1 MKQTSF
7 TIFLVTAILIFL
19 NLLAEQY
26 YLRLDLTEDKQYT
39 LSDATRDILREL
51 EEPLTVKAYFSENLT
66 PQYSRARGD
75 FMDYLIEY
83 NRLSDGNLVY
93 EFINPN
99 ESDELEEEAAEAGI
113 QPVMI
118 NLRERDEV
126 SVQRAY
132 MGAVLELGEQ
142 REVIP
147 FVQPGAAV
155 EYALSTAIKK
165 MTVSDKPVVGFIQ
178 GHGEA
183 SPAEMVQV
191 VDGLNILYDVEPVNM
206 QDTGQI
212 PPYITTLALVR
223 PTDSIPESHLA
234 QLDGFLARGGQLF
247 VAVNR
252 VDGNLQNA
260 FGMEVT
266 TGLESWLAEKGIT
279 VDGSFVIDINCA
291 AVTVT
296 QQQGMFR
303 LASEVSFPYLPIISN
318 FADHPA
324 SQGLEAVVL
333 QFASPLRFSGDSTAR
348 FTPLA
353 FTSAQSGSQP
363 APLYFDVQRQ
373 WTETDFPL
381 SNQAVAGVL
390 ELGSTGGG
398 RLVVVGDGD
407 FPINGPAGQQRQ
419 LSPDNIN
426 LMVNAIDWLSD
437 DTGLIAL
444 RTKGIQYR
452 PLDEIEPGTKTLLKY
467 LNFFLPLLLLGG
479 YGLLRAQLNRKKR
492 NQRME
497 EDYG

>member
-1 MKQTSF
+1 MKSTTL
-7 TIFLVTAILIFL
+7 TIILVAAILVFL
-19 NLLAEQY
+19 NLVAGQY
-26 YLRLDLTEDKQYT
+26 YFRWDLTEDKQYS
-39 LSDATRDILREL
+39 LSSATRDILREMN
-51 EEPLTVKAYFSENLT
+51 EPVTVKAYFSENLT
-66 PQYSRARGD
+66 PAYSRARED
-75 FMDYLIEY
+75 FLDYLVEY
-83 NRLSDGNLVY
+83 NRLSGGNVVY
-93 EFINPN
+93 EFIDPN
-99 ESDELEEEAAEAGI
+99 ASEALEQEAAEAGI

-126 SVQRAY
+126 KVQRAY

-147 FVQPGAAV
+147 FIQPGAAV

-165 MTVSDKPVVGFIQ
+165 MTVTEKPVVGFVQ

-183 SPAEMVQV
+183 APAEMAQV
-191 VDGLNILYDVEPVNM
+191 VEGLSILNNVEPVTLA
-206 QDTGQI
+206 DTLPVPG
-212 PPYITTLALVR
+212 YIRTLALVR
-223 PTDSIPESHLA
+223 PTDSIPPTHLA
-234 QLDGFLARGGQLF
+234 QLDAFLQRGGQLF
-247 VAVNR
+247 VAMNR

-260 FGMEVT
+260 FGSEVS
-266 TGLESWLAEKGIT
+266 TGLEGWLAEKGIN
-279 VDGSFVIDINCA
+279 VDASFLTDINCA

-303 LASEVSFPYLPIISN
+303 LASEVQFPYLPIISN

-324 SQGLEAVVL
+324 TQGLEAVVM
-333 QFASPLRFSGDSTAR
+333 QFASPVSYAGDSSAT

-353 FTSAQSGSQP
+353 FSSAQSGSQP

-373 WTETDFPL
+373 WTEQDFPL
-381 SNQAVAGVL
+381 SGQAVAGVL
-390 ELGSTGGG
+390 NLRGQG
-398 RLVVVGDGD
+398 RLLVVGDGD
-407 FPINGPAGQQRQ
+407 FPINGPMGQQRQ

-452 PLDEIEPGTKTLLKY
+452 PLDEVEAGTRTLLKY

-479 YGLLRAQLNRKKR
+479 YGLLRSQLNRKKR
-492 NQRME
+492 KKRME
-497 EDYG
+497 EDYV